1 MFKAMM
7 TSAEIGLSSYG
18 TDISK
23 LCMEFLCSLAT
34 EVANKNLKDTE
45 AYSVL
50 AVFLK
55 VKDNPNLCRFCILC
69 PDEIILIYSGTKKEL
84 LCFMIKNLK
93 KFGDSAH
100 KIRDKPFLR
109 KKEFMLFI
117 PETSFNLLSVHFLVY
132 SNLCESEKIQQ
143 CQFKFYFVA
152 NSADVV
158 VRTF

>member
-18 TDISK
+18 TEISK

-84 LCFMIKNLK
+84 LCFMVKTLK

-100 KIRDKPFLR
+100 KIRDKPFL
-109 KKEFMLFI
+109 
-117 PETSFNLLSVHFLVY
+117 SH
-132 SNLCESEKIQQ
+132 SNSCEPEKIQQ